1 MLRLNY
7 ICIIKFGFFNYYF
20 QAFPSATDLIL
31 DSEIIVVD
39 TVTGELLPF
48 GTLGVHK
55 KTQFESAEV
64 CLFIFDCIY
73 YNGED
78 LTKK

>member
-1 MLRLNY
+1 MPHKVERL
-7 ICIIKFGFFNYYF
+7 KEFVPK
-20 QAFPSATDLIL
+20 AFPDADDLIL
-31 DSEIIVVD
+31 DSEILLVD
-39 TVTGELLPF
+39 TEKGDILPF

-55 KTQFESAEV
+55 KAQFKSAEV
-64 CLFIFDCIY
+64 CLFVFDIIY